1 MRPAH
6 ATYRGGHVAFDGP
19 VNWPDGIRVV
29 VVPEHDEMESV
40 GITESEWPQ
49 TDDQRREWLAWYDS
63 REPLERTAEEVA
75 QSEAERRRWEELQ
88 KQFMRK
94 NWEDVERLFE

>member
-49 TDDQRREWLAWYDS
+49 TDDQRRDWLAWHDS
-63 REPLERTAEEVA
+63 REPLG
-75 QSEAERRRWEELQ
+75 
-88 KQFMRK
+88 RK
-94 NWEDVERLFE
+94 RCQWDGKGGEKVSGKAPVKTG